1 MDDVLFAFDA
11 QVRRNVR
18 PHMMTSR
25 ARKFA
30 YDVVTWFSA
39 QLTLA
44 YLVVPFIAWQFW
56 LIVNFYQ

>member
-1 MDDVLFAFDA
+1 MKRFAHHH

-18 PHMMTSR
+18 PHMLVSPT
-25 ARKFA
+25 RKLA

-44 YLVVPFIAWQFW
+44 YLVVPFIAWEFG
-56 LIVNFYQ
+56 LIMNFYQ